1 MSNFRACVPV
11 GRPLA
16 RRACLTAVIVGA
28 VLIAGYPAPACADA
42 LTSYFTHLQLNTTD
56 LEVDPN
62 RQVNGDFSR
71 DAGAK
76 IDDSVS
82 IHAHDTASPQY
93 EYVMGSHP
101 LASASSTELKSET
114 WIDFFLDEGWGSAK
128 GRAGTFADFYDTIGI
143 LWGDVLP
150 DPGYSL
156 AFDWSI
162 DGAMEGRIEG
172 TSDGSHPV
180 FDLRFM
186 DFQYI
191 AAADL
196 FFNWSL
202 DGSPVSNNANLYA
215 RDLSRI
221 SPHNDDPFKRNATD
235 FVTTGGFT
243 GIPFQGPELTM
254 SYTQAPISNTYYVP
268 VVLSLTM
275 DISYHLQTYVN
286 LGVWNTDYSGGVD
299 GSVATSYGSTAKLTG
314 VRLVDANGNNVA
326 GNWDLT
332 SSSGAYYPIL
342 RTPSTNVP
350 EPSLLALCGVAL
362 AVAIR
367 RRRGASA

>member
-1 MSNFRACVPV
+1 MSKPRISL
-11 GRPLA
+11 LA
-16 RRACLTAVIVGA
+16 DGA
-28 VLIAGYPAPACADA
+28 VTRGVARLLLGVLLLASLAAPARADVI
-42 LTSYFTHLQLNTTD
+42 TSYFAHLELNNID
-56 LEVDPN
+56 LEADPN
-62 RQVNGDFSR
+62 RQVSDDFGR
-71 DAGAK
+71 DAGATLS
-76 IDDSVS
+76 DSVS
-82 IHAHDTASPQY
+82 VRAHDTADPSH
-93 EYVMGSHP
+93 EYIMATHP

-114 WIDFFLDEGWGSAK
+114 WVDFFLDEGWASAR
-128 GRAGTFADFYDTIGI
+128 GRAGTFADFYDTIYI

-202 DGSPVSNNANLYA
+202 EGSPVSNSANLYA

-221 SPHNDDPFKRNATD
+221 SSHNDDPFRRNGTD
-235 FVTTGGFT
+235 PLTRGGVTGV
-243 GIPFQGPELTM
+243 PFQGSALTM
-254 SYTQAPISNTYYVP
+254 SYTQAPLSNTYHVP
-268 VVLSLTM
+268 VALSLSI
-275 DISYHLQTYVN
+275 DIAYHLQTYAN

-299 GSVATSYGSTAKLTG
+299 GSVATSYGSTARLTG

-326 GNWDLT
+326 GNWGLGST
-332 SSSGAYYPIL
+332 SGAYYPIL
-342 RTPSTNVP
+342 RTPATNVP
-350 EPSLLALCGVAL
+350 EPSALVLCSAALALAL
-362 AVAIR
+362 AR
-367 RRRGASA
+367 RRRA